1 MHKFYLNTITI
12 LLLFFFN
19 FAYGA
24 EIKIDGN
31 DRFSKET
38 IKVYG
43 EIQDKD
49 TYSREEVN
57 EILKRLYETNFFEE
71 VKISFLNNVLK
82 IDVKE
87 YPLINTLEIQGEQA
101 KKYKEVIFDTLM
113 SKEKGAFVKNNISQ
127 DIATIKNIYES
138 LGFNFVEV
146 DAQIF
151 ELSDNRVN
159 LVFDVNKGNK
169 LKISNIYFIGDKKV
183 KEKRLRDVIV
193 SEENK
198 FWKVLSKNV
207 NLNQSSI
214 ELDKRLLKNY
224 YKSTGYYDVKI
235 ISTSAVI
242 QDKKT
247 ASITYNI
254 NAGDRYIISKITTNL
269 DPNLK
274 NSAFLPMSKEYSKII
289 GDYYSPFKVKNLL
302 DSLDIL
308 IDDNDLQFIEHSVNE
323 ITSDSEIEVVINIF
337 EGEKSLVERV
347 NVNGN
352 TVTNESV
359 IRSALLLD
367 EGDPF
372 NKLKLSR
379 SVSELKAKNIF
390 ASVKENVENGSNEQ
404 SKIINIT
411 VEEKPTGEISA
422 GAGVGTDGGLLSFSI
437 SENNWLGQ
445 GVKLKTFAELNAN
458 TFKGGIQINNPN
470 YKFSGNALN
479 FNIESSTNDFP
490 DSGYENNVNA
500 IGVGTG
506 FEQYKDIYLNLNLNA
521 STDKLTVLSSAS
533 DSLKKQAGTFSDIRG
548 SYSLRLDKRDRS
560 YMPTKG
566 YVSRF
571 GQGIPLIGDAAALEN
586 NYQLS
591 VYNAFGE
598 NVIGSFKFYG
608 ATIHGLSDDVR
619 LSRRIM
625 IPQARL
631 RGFDKVGPK
640 DKLDYV
646 GGNYASAVNF
656 EASLPNLL
664 PEYTKTDVS
673 LFLDAGNV
681 WGVDYDGAVEDSNE
695 IRSSLGAAASWL
707 SPLGPMTFVL
717 AQNIS
722 KANTD
727 KTQTFKF
734 QLGTTF

>member
-12 LLLFFFN
+12 FLLFFFN

>member
-1 MHKFYLNTITI
+1 M
-12 LLLFFFN
+12 
-19 FAYGA
+19 
-24 EIKIDGN
+24 
-31 DRFSKET
+31 
-38 IKVYG
+38 
-43 EIQDKD
+43 
-49 TYSREEVN
+49 
-57 EILKRLYETNFFEE
+57 
-71 VKISFLNNVLK
+71 
-82 IDVKE
+82 
-87 YPLINTLEIQGEQA
+87 
-101 KKYKEVIFDTLM
+101 
-113 SKEKGAFVKNNISQ
+113 
-127 DIATIKNIYES
+127 
-138 LGFNFVEV
+138 
-146 DAQIF
+146 
-151 ELSDNRVN
+151 
-159 LVFDVNKGNK
+159 
-169 LKISNIYFIGDKKV
+169 
-183 KEKRLRDVIV
+183 
-193 SEENK
+193 
-198 FWKVLSKNV
+198 
-207 NLNQSSI
+207 
-214 ELDKRLLKNY
+214 
-224 YKSTGYYDVKI
+224 
-235 ISTSAVI
+235 
-242 QDKKT
+242 
-247 ASITYNI
+247 
-254 NAGDRYIISKITTNL
+254 
-269 DPNLK
+269 
-274 NSAFLPMSKEYSKII
+274 
-289 GDYYSPFKVKNLL
+289 
-302 DSLDIL
+302 
-308 IDDNDLQFIEHSVNE
+308 
-323 ITSDSEIEVVINIF
+323 
-337 EGEKSLVERV
+337 
-347 NVNGN
+347 
-352 TVTNESV
+352 
-359 IRSALLLD
+359 
-367 EGDPF
+367 
-372 NKLKLSR
+372 
-379 SVSELKAKNIF
+379 
-390 ASVKENVENGSNEQ
+390 
-404 SKIINIT
+404 
-411 VEEKPTGEISA
+411 
-422 GAGVGTDGGLLSFSI
+422 SFSI